1 MDRLLQRNKDASS
14 GRPAALGSLASG
26 HPKKETTWS
35 PLERKR
41 GNSPPGPCPSEPKR
55 QLPRPPA
62 GRGITCTL
70 LAKLRPGYLL
80 LPHERRRICP
90 GCRIHA
96 ISRPHASAPPTLP
109 SSSSA
114 RQKQI
119 QTQSPPA
126 LLPPPT
132 QPPWEPQSRR
142 SCFKI

>member
-1 MDRLLQRNKDASS
+1 MWDVSS

-26 HPKKETTWS
+26 HPKKGNHLVPPQAKKRKQSTWS
-35 PLERKR
+35 LPVGAKKATA
-41 GNSPPGPCPSEPKR
+41 PPTSW
-55 QLPRPPA
+55 PRDHVHPP
-62 GRGITCTL
+62 RETCTL
-70 LAKLRPGYLL
+70 LAAGSCAPAGRG
-80 LPHERRRICP
+80 ICP